1 MEIDNTLVI
10 DNALV
15 IGGAGFIGSN
25 LSNTLSEMKIPV
37 TVLDNLSTGNKSNLH
52 RDINLV
58 VGQSPD
64 IKNLFKLERFSHVF
78 HFGEYS
84 RVEQSFLEFD
94 KVFDYN
100 IRSFGNI
107 LSYCSET
114 SAKLI
119 YSASSTSLTEE
130 RYRGKSLS
138 PYTLSKNINA
148 ALLRNYSQWF
158 NLEYVILY
166 FYNVYGS
173 NEISRGK
180 YATVVAK
187 YLELLA
193 RGAKSLPVNA
203 PGTQKRHFTHIE
215 DVISGVILAAK
226 LGHGD
231 DFCIGAEEAFSIIEL
246 VNLLGAEPDIVN
258 SPRGNRRVNKQNLL
272 KIKELGWTQ
281 NYNLETYIRDKKA
294 VTNS

>member
-1 MEIDNTLVI
+1 MEI

-25 LSNTLSEMKIPV
+25 LSNTLSAMKIPV
-37 TVLDNLSTGNKSNLH
+37 TVLDNLSTGNTSNLH
-52 RDINLV
+52 DDIDLV
-58 VGQSPD
+58 VGQSVN
-64 IKNLFKLERFSHVF
+64 IKNLLKSNRFSHVF

-100 IRSFGNI
+100 IKSFGEV
-107 LSYCSET
+107 LSYCGET

-130 RYRGKSLS
+130 RYRGESLS

-148 ALLRNYSQWF
+148 ALLRNYSKWF

-193 RGAKSLPVNA
+193 RGAKKLPVYA
-203 PGTQKRHFTHIE
+203 PGTQRRHFTHIE
-215 DVISGVILAAK
+215 DVISGVIIAAK
-226 LGHGD
+226 LGYGD
-231 DFCIGAEEAFSIIEL
+231 DFCIGAEEAFSIIDL
-246 VNLLGAEPDIVN
+246 VNLMGAEPDIVK
-258 SPRGNRRVNKQNLL
+258 SPPGNRHVNKQNLL

-281 NYNLETYIRDKKA
+281 NYNLETYIRDKRA
-294 VTNS
+294 VK